1 MRIEQVKEIVKRR
14 NSRIASLSKAC
25 ALQQRIRFHTEPNLS
40 SADAGIQATLF
51 LDWVKTLLPLDKFNV
66 FVQLFRFPLPT
77 SALVEDIYHELEKV
91 FYSRNASFDY
101 SFTDNKYNEDW
112 LRYRSDKL
120 HEPDVWKVVG
130 WNKMKV
136 SPNSLLVVDLPVK
149 QTTPLPEPYF
159 YWLEID
165 DVIDY
170 ELTPDGKAFRW
181 VAFKQPEK
189 RIAIFDDKEI
199 AVYQLSDKEE
209 LVEKPIVLTEHDL
222 GYTPVRFFWTTFINT
237 KDKDVKSNP
246 LTKELANLDWLLFF
260 AISKRHL
267 DTYAAYPIYS
277 AYKADCDFENNETG
291 EYCDGG
297 FLRDIDGNYQIMADG
312 SVKPC
317 PICSK
322 RRIAGAGSFV
332 EVPVPNNTEGVADM
346 RDPVQITTIDRE
358 SLDYNVDEV
367 NRLSKQIR
375 DEMVGSGGDIEN
387 KQAINEM
394 QVNANFESRTA
405 VLNSLK
411 TNFEEAQ
418 RFVEDTICRLRYGN
432 AYKGLSVSWGTE
444 FYLYTVEELYS
455 KYKQARE
462 AGASQSEL
470 DAISKQI
477 MEVEYRNN
485 PTLLKRMSLLRQLEP
500 FPNMKVTELET
511 LRNTGLMNSTQFL
524 IKLNFTAYIDRF
536 ERENTDIVE
545 FGINQPLRDKIKTI
559 SDKIK
564 EYANQDEQ
572 EILRA
577 GGSVGATQPDAANQR
592 GAGGG
597 LDS

>member
-1 MRIEQVKEIVKRR
+1 MNIEKVREIVKRR
-14 NSRIASLSKAC
+14 DSRIASISKAVG
-25 ALQQRIRFHTEPNLS
+25 LQQRIRFHTEPS
-40 SADAGIQATLF
+40 ISRADAGVQATLF
-51 LDWVKTLLPLDKFNV
+51 LEWVKSLLPLDKFNV
-66 FVQLFRFPLPT
+66 FTQLLRFPIPT
-77 SALVEDIYHELEKV
+77 PALVEDIYHELEKV

-101 SFTDNKYNEDW
+101 SFTDSKYREDW
-112 LRYRSDKL
+112 LRYRSEVL
-120 HEPDVWKVVG
+120 HEPEIWKEVG

-136 SPNSLLVVDLPVK
+136 SPNSLLVVDLPVE

-170 ELTPDGKAFRW
+170 ELTPDQCSFKW
-181 VAFKQPEK
+181 VAFKQPQK
-189 RIAIFDDKEI
+189 RIAIFDEEEI
-199 AVYQLSDKEE
+199 AVYQVTEKGE
-209 LVEKPIVLTEHDL
+209 LVEQPISLNKHGI
-222 GYTPVRFFWTTFINT
+222 GYTPVHFFWTSFVNT
-237 KDKDVKSNP
+237 KEKDVKSNP
-246 LTKELANLDWLLFF
+246 LTKELANLDWYLFF
-260 AISKRHL
+260 TISKRHL

-297 FLRDIDGNYQIMADG
+297 FLRDIDGNFQVMPDG

-332 EVPVPNNTEGVADM
+332 EVPVPNSSEGVADM

-358 SLDYNVDEV
+358 SLDYNVDES
-367 NRLSKQIR
+367 NRLAKVIR
-375 DEMVGSGGDIEN
+375 DEMVGSGGDVEN
-387 KQAINEM
+387 KQAINEV
-394 QVNANFESRTA
+394 QVTANFESRTA

-411 TNFEEAQ
+411 TNFEAAQ
-418 RFVEDTICRLRYGN
+418 RFVEDTICRLRYGD
-432 AYKGLSVSWGTE
+432 AYTGSSISWGTE
-444 FYLYTVEELYS
+444 FYLYTVEELYT
-455 KYKQARE
+455 KYDKARN

-470 DAISKQI
+470 DAISSQI

-524 IKLNFTAYIDRF
+524 IKLNFTSYIDRF
-536 ERENTDIVE
+536 ERENTNIVD
-545 FGINQPLRDKIKTI
+545 FGVNLPLYKKIQTI
-559 SDKIK
+559 YSKIK
-564 EYANQDEQ
+564 EYADQDEQ
-572 EILRA
+572 EIKRA
-577 GGSVGATQPDAANQR
+577 GDPVRATQQPPAKQE
-592 GAGGG
+592 
-597 LDS
+597 